1 MYCQYT
7 SDMRAIVKTAGT
19 ILVSILLSYPLWA
32 PEWGRGILGEIEA
45 WGMPGGLIAVAVF
58 LGLVALYCRALQ
70 RTMTLV
76 RPDART
82 ASPTSVW
89 WMFAI
94 PYNFTEDFFIVRAVS
109 ASLAADEQV
118 TSGFIRRWA
127 ALGYGWCAFQ
137 ILSLFP
143 GMAGYVG
150 GAIALLLWAAHW
162 IMTARVNRTLATRP
176 PAAPL
181 THSL

>member
-1 MYCQYT
+1 
-7 SDMRAIVKTAGT
+7 MRAIIKAGGT
-19 ILVSILLSYPLWA
+19 VLVSILLSYPFWA
-32 PEWGRGILGEIEA
+32 PEWGRGILGEIAA

-58 LGLVALYCRALQ
+58 FGLVALYCRALQ

-76 RPDART
+76 RPEART
-82 ASPTSVW
+82 AAPASVW

-109 ASLAADEQV
+109 TSLAADTRV
-118 TSGFIRRWA
+118 TSGFNRRWA
-127 ALGYGWCAFQ
+127 AIGYGWCVFQ

-143 GMAGYVG
+143 GVAGYAG
-150 GAIALLLWAAHW
+150 GAAALPLWAAHW
-162 IMTARVNRTLATRP
+162 IMTARVNRTLAVRR

>member
-1 MYCQYT
+1 
-7 SDMRAIVKTAGT
+7 MRVVVKTVGT
-19 ILVSILLSYPLWA
+19 VLTAILLGYPLWA
-32 PEWGRGILGEIEA
+32 PEWGPGILGEIRA
-45 WGMPGGLIAVAVF
+45 LGMPGGLIALAVF

-76 RPDART
+76 RPEART
-82 ASPTSVW
+82 ASPASVW

-109 ASLAADEQV
+109 ASVAASMT
-118 TSGFIRRWA
+118 TSTTDDARVPGGFVRWWT

-143 GMAGYVG
+143 GTAGYVG
-150 GAIALLLWAAHW
+150 GAIALPLWAAHW
-162 IMTARVNRTLATRP
+162 IMTGRVNRRLATRQ

-181 THSL
+181 TESL

>member
-1 MYCQYT
+1 M
-7 SDMRAIVKTAGT
+7 
-19 ILVSILLSYPLWA
+19 
-32 PEWGRGILGEIEA
+32 
-45 WGMPGGLIAVAVF
+45 
-58 LGLVALYCRALQ
+58 
-70 RTMTLV
+70 

-89 WMFAI
+89 WMFAT

-109 ASLAADEQV
+109 TSLAADGQV
-118 TSGFIRRWA
+118 TSAFIRRWA

-143 GMAGYVG
+143 GTAGYVG
-150 GAIALLLWAAHW
+150 AAIALPLWAAHW
-162 IMTARVNRTLATRP
+162 IMTARVNRTLATRN